1 MEEGGS
7 HETNGFKNW
16 ISSEPQC
23 CVGCLLTIYAPG
35 GSQEKPCSLGK
46 SHGSRLR
53 LWQIQHRYA
62 SVHGTGKIPG
72 RYRLPGARAGTV
84 TLELELG
91 RWGEFSGRASLQYC
105 APFQGWT
112 GWSFAWGKE
121 DWAFTTHQS
130 FWKPITWF
138 FSAWLNHMVWPK
150 ETAEKWRWPLEMP
163 EQMSLRL

>member
-1 MEEGGS
+1 MGENEFICRFLSTPPASTMKRNGGHNIILNILFQQIFFSLSLTTPPKKPVSIEDSRKKGGEVVEEGGS

-72 RYRLPGARAGTV
+72 R
-84 TLELELG
+84 
-91 RWGEFSGRASLQYC
+91 
-105 APFQGWT
+105 
-112 GWSFAWGKE
+112 
-121 DWAFTTHQS
+121 
-130 FWKPITWF
+130 
-138 FSAWLNHMVWPK
+138 
-150 ETAEKWRWPLEMP
+150 
-163 EQMSLRL
+163 